1 MTKEKLFGSGA
12 RALFSHRV
20 TYSLHVG
27 GSHGMYRAMAGVMH
41 PKTSGASAI
50 WNWLSRNLE
59 DWMTIIVSA

>member
-41 PKTSGASAI
+41 PKPPVHPLSG
-50 WNWLSRNLE
+50 
-59 DWMTIIVSA
+59 TG